1 MVFVPSPSAAAPRPV
16 KRDPYHHGSLREALV
31 EAGVALAR
39 EGGPSAIVLREVA
52 RRVGVSPNAA
62 YRHFADLRALM
73 DAVAEAA
80 LRALARSMQAEMVR
94 IDANGGADAGARA
107 IQRLLAV
114 GRGYVHFALAE
125 PGLFAAAFSRAKE
138 SIGSGGGSD
147 EPGGSLGP
155 GDLLQQAL
163 DELVDA
169 DLLAA
174 EDRGAAVI
182 TAWAGVHGL
191 STLLLGPLGA
201 VAPDAREPMI
211 ESSLSLV
218 CRGLIRR

>member
-1 MVFVPSPSAAAPRPV
+1 MVFVPSPSAAVPRPV
-16 KRDPYHHGSLREALV
+16 KREPYHHGSLREALV

-39 EGGPSAIVLREVA
+39 EGGPAAIVLREVA

-80 LRALARSMQAEMVR
+80 LRALARSMEAEMAR
-94 IDANGGADAGARA
+94 IHRSGDAGADA

-138 SIGSGGGSD
+138 SIGSGGG
-147 EPGGSLGP
+147 EGVPGGSLGP

-201 VAPDAREPMI
+201 VAPDARQYMI